1 MFIISVH
8 DGQQKLNLRHNEKD
22 IKWVGRTAGNSESE
36 GNDGRYQDWYKFGE
50 QEGKCYRFQGLQ
62 CCQSTRMPPSI
73 AGLMS
78 D

>member
-22 IKWVGRTAGNSESE
+22 IKWVGRTAGNSGSE

-50 QEGKCYRFQGLQ
+50 QEGVL
-62 CCQSTRMPPSI
+62 
-73 AGLMS
+73 
-78 D
+78 